1 MKEETNSKRRALGM
15 GLEQLFNSEMLD
27 FDQVEE
33 KIVEET
39 PKDEIVEIPINE
51 LMSNPYQPRKV
62 FDEEALKELS
72 ESIKEHGVF
81 QPIIVKKSVKG
92 YNIIAGERRTKA
104 SELAGLKTV
113 PAIVRDFSDE
123 EMMQVAL
130 LENLQREELNPIE
143 EALAYRSLIKNYEVT
158 QEEISEAVGK
168 SRPHITNTLRLLNL
182 PQKIMDMIDQGQI
195 TAGHGKAL
203 LRVNDENL
211 QLELA
216 NKVIAEELSV
226 RATEALAKKIC
237 EDNIK
242 EVPKKSKEK
251 DVFIVDVE
259 EKLRNIF
266 GTKVNISKGKKKGK
280 IEIEY
285 YNEDDLNNIVSMLL
299 EDN

>member
-1 MKEETNSKRRALGM
+1 MENKATKRTNRLGR
-15 GLEQLFNSEMLD
+15 GLSAVIPDISTEID
-27 FDQVEE
+27 
-33 KIVEET
+33 K
-39 PKDEIVEIPINE
+39 KDIITIDLKNIYPNQD
-51 LMSNPYQPRKV
+51 QPRRV
-62 FDEEALKELS
+62 FDEEKIKILS
-72 ESIKEHGVF
+72 ESIKNYGVL
-81 QPIIVKKSVKG
+81 QPIVLKPDDKG
-92 YNIIAGERRTKA
+92 KYMIIAGERRYRA
-104 SELAGLKTV
+104 SKLARKSDI
-113 PAIVRDFSDE
+113 PAVIKDIPMKDIME
-123 EMMQVAL
+123 IAL
-130 LENLQREELNPIE
+130 IENLQREELNPIE

-280 IEIEY
+280 IEIEC

>member
-1 MKEETNSKRRALGM
+1 MENKATKRTNRLGRGLSALIPDIST
-15 GLEQLFNSEMLD
+15 EVD
-27 FDQVEE
+27 
-33 KIVEET
+33 K
-39 PKDEIVEIPINE
+39 KDIITIDLKNIYPNQD
-51 LMSNPYQPRKV
+51 QPRRV
-62 FDEEALKELS
+62 FDEEKIKILS
-72 ESIKEHGVF
+72 ESIKNYGVL
-81 QPIIVKKSVKG
+81 QPIVLKPDDKG
-92 YNIIAGERRTKA
+92 KYMIIAGERRYRA
-104 SELAGLKTV
+104 SKLARKIDI
-113 PAIVRDFSDE
+113 PAVIKDIPMKDIME
-123 EMMQVAL
+123 IAL
-130 LENLQREELNPIE
+130 IENLQREELNPIE
-143 EALAYRSLIKNYEVT
+143 EALAYRSLINNYEVT

-182 PQKIMDMIDQGQI
+182 SKPIMDMIDQGQI

-203 LRVNDENL
+203 LRVTDKNL
-211 QLELA
+211 QLELG

-242 EVPKKSKEK
+242 EIPKKTKEK

-266 GTKVNISKGKKKGK
+266 GTKVSISKGKKKGK

>member
-1 MKEETNSKRRALGM
+1 MENKATKRTNRLGRGLSALIPDIST
-15 GLEQLFNSEMLD
+15 EID
-27 FDQVEE
+27 
-33 KIVEET
+33 K
-39 PKDEIVEIPINE
+39 KDIITIDLKNIYPNQD
-51 LMSNPYQPRKV
+51 QPRRV
-62 FDEEALKELS
+62 FDEEKIKILS
-72 ESIKEHGVF
+72 ESIKNYGVL
-81 QPIIVKKSVKG
+81 QPIVLKPDDKG
-92 YNIIAGERRTKA
+92 KYMIIAGERRYRA
-104 SELAGLKTV
+104 SKLARERDI
-113 PAIVRDFSDE
+113 PAVIKDIPMKDLME
-123 EMMQVAL
+123 IAL
-130 LENLQREELNPIE
+130 IENLQREELNPIE

>member
-1 MKEETNSKRRALGM
+1 
-15 GLEQLFNSEMLD
+15 
-27 FDQVEE
+27 
-33 KIVEET
+33 
-39 PKDEIVEIPINE
+39 
-51 LMSNPYQPRKV
+51 
-62 FDEEALKELS
+62 
-72 ESIKEHGVF
+72 
-81 QPIIVKKSVKG
+81 
-92 YNIIAGERRTKA
+92 
-104 SELAGLKTV
+104 
-113 PAIVRDFSDE
+113 
-123 EMMQVAL
+123 
-130 LENLQREELNPIE
+130 
-143 EALAYRSLIKNYEVT
+143 
-158 QEEISEAVGK
+158 
-168 SRPHITNTLRLLNL
+168 
-182 PQKIMDMIDQGQI
+182 MDMIDQGQI

-266 GTKVNISKGKKKGK
+266 GTKVNISNKNNKGK

-285 YNEDDLNNIVSMLL
+285 YSDEDLQRILDIIKL
-299 EDN
+299 

>member
-1 MKEETNSKRRALGM
+1 MENKATKRTNRLGRGLSALIPDIST
-15 GLEQLFNSEMLD
+15 EID
-27 FDQVEE
+27 
-33 KIVEET
+33 K
-39 PKDEIVEIPINE
+39 KDIITIDLKNIYPNQD
-51 LMSNPYQPRKV
+51 QPRRV
-62 FDEEALKELS
+62 FDEEKIKILS
-72 ESIKEHGVF
+72 ESIKNYGVL
-81 QPIIVKKSVKG
+81 QPIVLKPDDKG
-92 YNIIAGERRTKA
+92 KYMIIAGERRYRA
-104 SELAGLKTV
+104 SKLARKSDI
-113 PAIVRDFSDE
+113 PAVIKDIPMKDIME
-123 EMMQVAL
+123 IAL
-130 LENLQREELNPIE
+130 IENLQREELNPIE

-242 EVPKKSKEK
+242 EVPKRSKEK

-299 EDN
+299 EEN